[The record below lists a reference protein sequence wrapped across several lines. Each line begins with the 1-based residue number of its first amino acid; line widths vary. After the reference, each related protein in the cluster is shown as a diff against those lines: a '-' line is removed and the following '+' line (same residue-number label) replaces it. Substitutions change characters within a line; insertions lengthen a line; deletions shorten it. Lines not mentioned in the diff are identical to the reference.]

1 MGTRKVIHPQRKFN
15 EHILAEQDAR
25 GQDTKQQLQNTAEQN
40 QETTELRVASG
51 YENLGTSGS
60 DGITKLGSSV
70 KNRRVGKAALGEMES
85 KERSHDTK
93 RTRRKRNHTK
103 VRKKMKIEPS
113 DEGCTMAK
121 RRTVVR

>member
-70 KNRRVGKAALGEMES
+70 ENRRVGKAALGEMDSE
-85 KERSHDTK
+85 ERTK
-93 RTRRKRNHTK
+93 HFLSLRRLDLTIPREQEGKGTTQRHE
-103 VRKKMKIEPS
+103 RK
-113 DEGCTMAK
+113 
-121 RRTVVR
+121 